1 MDCMNRKRFLQTS
14 LVAAA
19 AAAASIAG
27 AGQAFASSA
36 QQVDNEAVFDEVV
49 DVIVVGSGLAGTV
62 AAITAAEAGSTTL
75 LLEKMGQLGGTSC
88 VSGLNFACT
97 GSEEQAA
104 EGLEDDPELLYQ
116 DMRKVAEDYGD
127 PELARVVASK
137 SPDFYRFLK
146 DRGVEF
152 RMFKNGGGH
161 SVKRILWA
169 GGGRFL
175 LDPLRAHAEQNLSDA
190 LETRSRCKVDDLVM
204 RDGKVVGVIAR
215 ENYLFRYDDPA
226 TDDAENAGGQV
237 RRIGARKGVVF
248 ATGGYARDKE
258 LLRAESAVL
267 ALADSMTN
275 PGATSG
281 TLKMLASRGAQT
293 VNLSLFRLSYPIP
306 TEDVC
311 WGMLVNPAGERFV
324 NELGS
329 RNDLGVIILRE
340 MLAHDGKPPVLVYD
354 SRGIE
359 LFRDKQRLEMSLA
372 GKNFKN
378 GSMYRFDTVDEIA
391 EHFGY
396 KPSVLAAAIDRYN
409 RMFDEGMDEDF
420 GKDMTAMQGAAIKQ
434 APFYAMNLIPNNNYT
449 PGGVRIDTLGRV
461 LDAGGNPIE
470 GLYAAGEASGGVHG
484 AQRLTACSCP
494 DCGAFGMIAGADVA
508 KREPVEP

>member
-1 MDCMNRKRFLQTS
+1 MDRKCFLKTS

-19 AAAASIAG
+19 AAITSIAG
-27 AGQAFASSA
+27 ADQAFASPT
-36 QQVDNEAVFDEVV
+36 QQSSEEDFDEVV
-49 DVIVVGSGLAGTV
+49 DVVVVGSGLSGTV

-75 LLEKMGQLGGTSC
+75 LLEKMDQLGGTSR

-104 EGLEDDPELLYQ
+104 EGIEDDPESLYQ

-127 PELARVVASK
+127 PELAHAVASK
-137 SPDFYRFLK
+137 SLDFYRFLK
-146 DRGVEF
+146 ERGVTF
-152 RMFKNGGGH
+152 KQFKNGGGH

-175 LDPLRAHAEQNLSDA
+175 LDPLCAHATQNLSDV
-190 LETRSRCKVDDLVM
+190 LEMRKRCKVDDLIM
-204 RDGKVVGVIAR
+204 RDGKVVGVEAR
-215 ENYLFRYDDPA
+215 ENYSFRYDAPD
-226 TDDAENAGGQV
+226 TDDAENSSGTK
-237 RRIGARKGVVF
+237 RRIGARKGVIF

-258 LLRAESAVL
+258 LLRGESAIL
-267 ALADSMTN
+267 AQADSMTN

-281 TLKMLASRGAQT
+281 TLKMLAAHGAQV

-311 WGMLVNPAGERFV
+311 WGMLVNPDGKRFT

-329 RNDLGVIILRE
+329 RNDLGVIILKE
-340 MLAHDGKPPVLVYD
+340 MLDFDGKPPLLVYD

-372 GKNFKN
+372 GRNFKN
-378 GSMYRFDTVDEIA
+378 GSIYVFDTIDEVA
-391 EHFGY
+391 DHFGY
-396 KPSVLAAAIDRYN
+396 NKNMLAEAVERYN
-409 RMFDEGMDEDF
+409 SMLDKGADEDF
-420 GKDMTAMQGAAIKQ
+420 GKDMIEMQGAAIKQ
-434 APFYAMNLIPNNNYT
+434 PPFYAMNLIPNNNYT
-449 PGGVRIDTLGRV
+449 PGGVRIDTSGQV
-461 LDAGGNPIE
+461 LALDGNPIE
-470 GLYAAGEASGGVHG
+470 RLYAAGEATGGVHG

-494 DCGAFGMIAGADVA
+494 DCGAFGMITGIEVA
-508 KREPVEP
+508 KIEPINL

>member
-1 MDCMNRKRFLQTS
+1 MDRKCFLKTS

-19 AAAASIAG
+19 ATAASIAG
-27 AGQAFASSA
+27 VDQAFASPA
-36 QQVDNEAVFDEVV
+36 QQSGENEGFDEIV

-75 LLEKMGQLGGTSC
+75 LLEKMDQFGGTSR

-97 GSEEQAA
+97 GSDEQTAA
-104 EGLEDDPELLYQ
+104 GVEDDPELLYQ
-116 DMRKVAEDYGD
+116 DMRKVADDYGD
-127 PELARVVASK
+127 PELARVVALK
-137 SPDFYRFLK
+137 SPDFYHFLK
-146 DRGVEF
+146 ERGVEF
-152 RMFKNGGGH
+152 KMYKNGGGH

-175 LDPLRAHAEQNLSDA
+175 LDPLSQHAEKNLSDT
-190 LETRSRCKVDDLVM
+190 LEMRKRCKVDDLIM
-204 RDGKVVGVIAR
+204 RDGRVVGVSVR
-215 ENYLFRYDDPA
+215 EQYSFRYDAPEK
-226 TDDAENAGGQV
+226 DDAENASGQR
-237 RRIGARKGVVF
+237 RRIGTRKGVVF
-248 ATGGYARDKE
+248 ASGGYARDKE
-258 LLRAESAVL
+258 LLRAESAIL
-267 ALADSMTN
+267 ALADTMTN

-281 TLKMLASRGAQT
+281 ALKILTSHGAQA

-311 WGMLVNPAGERFV
+311 WGMLVNPDGKRFV

-329 RNDLGVIILRE
+329 RNNLGIIILRE
-340 MLAHDGKPPVLVYD
+340 MLTHDGKPPVLVYD

-372 GKNFKN
+372 GRNFKN
-378 GSMYRFDTVDEIA
+378 GSMFKFDTIDEIA

-396 KPSVLAAAIDRYN
+396 ESSVLAAAVDRYN
-409 RMFDEGMDEDF
+409 QMFDNGKDEDF
-420 GKDMTAMQGAAIKQ
+420 GKDMTAMQGAAVKQ
-434 APFYAMNLIPNNNYT
+434 PPFYAMNLIPNNNYT

-461 LDAGGNPIE
+461 LNFDGNPID

-494 DCGAFGMIAGADVA
+494 DCGAFGMVAGAEVA
-508 KREPVEP
+508 KQEPIDL